1 MSSSRGATLQL
12 VAPLEIQK
20 GSSGGY
26 AITYGHTL
34 LYVLAIPPFGFVH
47 YLGVFEVILVFYVV
61 TLVLNYRDVFIL
73 VDDIRKNCE
82 IHFILEE
89 KV

>member
-1 MSSSRGATLQL
+1 MGTLHF
-12 VAPLEIQK
+12 E
-20 GSSGGY
+20 
-26 AITYGHTL
+26 
-34 LYVLAIPPFGFVH
+34 YVLAIPPFGFVH

-61 TLVLNYRDVFIL
+61 TLVLNYREVLIF

-89 KV
+89 